1 MRAVRDFMTKDPVT
15 VPSSTTLT
23 EAADLMRKHNIGLLP
38 IVDNGQFVGVI
49 TDRDIVIRGVARG
62 RIDCAVGSIS
72 SSNVASLVPGDDD
85 VKAASL
91 MSSSDVRRLP
101 VIDGG
106 RLVGIVSVG
115 DLAVRAN
122 AQLAGEVI
130 EGTGPKHD
138 AGAPGAQGDEHEPR
152 VWPGK
157 EMTANTVSNADA
169 IGADSRL
176 SADTLRDI
184 SNEGVVPTPGTL

>member
-23 EAADLMRKHNIGLLP
+23 EAACLMREHNIGFLP
-38 IVDNGQFVGVI
+38 VVDGGKFVGVV
-49 TDRDIVIRGVARG
+49 TDRDIVIRGVADG
-62 RIDCAVGSIS
+62 SIDCAVGAILS
-72 SSNVASLVPGDDD
+72 SEVTCLAPDDD
-85 VKAASL
+85 DARAASL
-91 MSSSDVRRLP
+91 MNSADVRRLP
-101 VIDGG
+101 VTEGG

-115 DLAVRAN
+115 DLAVRAD

-130 EGTGPKHD
+130 EGTGPGRND
-138 AGAPGAQGDEHEPR
+138 GAHGGEHEPR